1 MHIALG
7 VLLGGAVGLGLLLI
21 PVLALQLAL
30 RFFIPR
36 PRPRLVSTGGG
47 RKPLVPAPEGSPTPL
62 QPYRAAS

>member
-7 VLLGGAVGLGLLLI
+7 VVLGAAVGLVLLLI

-36 PRPRLVSTGGG
+36 PRPRLVSTGDGH
-47 RKPLVPAPEGSPTPL
+47 KPLVPAPEGPPTPL
-62 QPYRAAS
+62 QPYRVAS